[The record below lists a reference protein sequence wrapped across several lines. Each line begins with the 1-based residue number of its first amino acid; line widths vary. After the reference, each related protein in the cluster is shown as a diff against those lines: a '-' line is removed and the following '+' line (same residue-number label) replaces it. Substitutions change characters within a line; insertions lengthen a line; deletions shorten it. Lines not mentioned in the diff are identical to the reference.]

1 MKIQFFLILFML
13 ALFPGVAQINYQSV
27 ADKFQQFY
35 NQELVDS
42 IFNMYAPIMKEHL
55 PQEKNRTVMSG
66 LHVQF
71 GELKS
76 LSLLKQDTGYV
87 RYKASFKDQILTMV
101 LALNKENLIEGLR
114 FIPYSP
120 ETANEEKAKPVSNI
134 FLKTTKGN
142 ISGTLLVPEGKQKL
156 PVVLIIAGSGPTD
169 RNGNQ
174 GDLIQTNT
182 YQMIAD
188 SMSKRGIATLRYDKR
203 GAGESV
209 AAMGSESDL
218 SFEDGINDAA
228 AFIQMLK
235 VDARFSK
242 VIVLGHS
249 EGSLVGMVAA
259 DRGKADGYISVA
271 GAGERVDKIIEQQL
285 NVQSPSLAS
294 KARILFDSLIR
305 GYSVDPPA
313 ELLMIFRPSV
323 QPYIKSWLKYDPQ
336 LEIKKL
342 KMPVLIIQGTTDLQV
357 SAQNAHWLKAADPA
371 ATLVIVEQMNHVLK
385 HAGPDTKENMGTYTN
400 PALPI
405 LTEMVK
411 AMEKFIYSI
420 H

>member
-1 MKIQFFLILFML
+1 MKRNLFFILFL
-13 ALFPGVAQINYQSV
+13 LEVFPGIAQINYQAV

-35 NQELVDS
+35 NQEQADS

-66 LHVQF
+66 LHIQF
-71 GELKS
+71 GELRS
-76 LSLLKQDTGYV
+76 LGVLKQDTGYV
-87 RYKASFKDQILTMV
+87 RYKASFKDQTLTLV

-114 FIPYSP
+114 FIPYTP
-120 ETANEEKAKPVSNI
+120 EQAGDGKAKPVSNI
-134 FLKTTKGN
+134 FLKTPKGN
-142 ISGTLLVPEGKQKL
+142 IYGTLLVPGGKQKL

-169 RNGNQ
+169 RNGNM
-174 GDLIQTNT
+174 GDLVHTNA

-188 SMSKRGIATLRYDKR
+188 SLSKKGIASLRYDKR
-203 GAGESV
+203 GAGEST

-218 SFEDGINDAA
+218 SFDDGINDAA

-235 VDARFSK
+235 ADTRFSK

-259 DRGKADGYISVA
+259 GRAKADGYISVS
-271 GAGERVDKIIEQQL
+271 GAGERADKIMEQQL
-285 NVQSPSLAS
+285 NAQSPALAS
-294 KARILFDSLIR
+294 KARILFDSLMN
-305 GYSVDPPA
+305 GYPVVPPA
-313 ELLMIFRPSV
+313 DLLMILRPSV

-342 KMPVLIIQGTTDLQV
+342 KIPVLIIQGTTDLQV
-357 SAQNAHWLKAADPA
+357 SVQNAHWLKAADPA
-371 ATLVIVEQMNHVLK
+371 ATLVVVDQMNHVLK
-385 HAGPDTKENMGTYTN
+385 NAGTDTKENTGTYTN
-400 PALPI
+400 PDLPI
-405 LTEMVK
+405 MTEMVK
-411 AMEKFIYSI
+411 AIEKFIYSI

>member
-1 MKIQFFLILFML
+1 MKRLLFLVPLILKL
-13 ALFPGVAQINYQSV
+13 CTGTAQVNYQSV

-35 NQELVDS
+35 NQELADS

-55 PQEKNRTVMSG
+55 PQDKNRTIMSG

-71 GELKS
+71 GELRS
-76 LSLLKQDTGYV
+76 LGLLKQDTGYA

-114 FIPYSP
+114 FIPYTP
-120 ETANEEKAKPVSNI
+120 EPEAQKKTKPVSNI
-134 FLKTTKGN
+134 FLKTPKGN
-142 ISGTLLVPEGKQKL
+142 IAGTLLVPEGKQKWS
-156 PVVLIIAGSGPTD
+156 VVLIIAGSGPTD

-174 GDLIQTNT
+174 GDLIQTNA
-182 YQMIAD
+182 YLIVAD
-188 SMSKRGIATLRYDKR
+188 SLSKKGIASLRYDKR
-203 GAGESV
+203 GVGESIS
-209 AAMGSESDL
+209 AMGLESDL

-235 VDARFSK
+235 ADTRFSK

-249 EGSLVGMVAA
+249 EGSLIGMVAA
-259 DRGKADGYISVA
+259 EQAKADGFISVA
-271 GAGERVDKIIEQQL
+271 GAGERADKVIEQQIK
-285 NVQSPSLAS
+285 VQSPALAS
-294 KARILFDSLIR
+294 KATVLFDSLKM
-305 GYSVDPPA
+305 GYTVDPPA
-313 ELLMIFRPSV
+313 ELLMVFRPSV

-336 LEIKKL
+336 QEIKKM
-342 KMPVLIIQGTTDLQV
+342 KIPVLIIQGTTDLQV
-357 SAQNAHWLKAADPA
+357 SVQNAQWLKAADPA

-385 HAGPDTKENMGTYTN
+385 HAGADTKENMGTYTN

-405 LTEMVK
+405 MTAMVK
-411 AMEKFIYSI
+411 AIEKFIYSI

>member
-1 MKIQFFLILFML
+1 MKRHLFLILFML
-13 ALFPGVAQINYQSV
+13 EVFPGITQVNYQTV
-27 ADKFQQFY
+27 ADRFQQFY
-35 NQELVDS
+35 NQELADS
-42 IFNMYAPIMKEHL
+42 IFNMYAPVMKEHL

-66 LHVQF
+66 LHIQF
-71 GELKS
+71 GELRS
-76 LSLLKQDTGYV
+76 LGLLKQDTGYA
-87 RYKASFKDQILTMV
+87 RYKASFKDQTLTMV

-114 FIPYSP
+114 FIPYNP
-120 ETANEEKAKPVSNI
+120 EPAVEDKTKPVSNI
-134 FLKTTKGN
+134 FLKTFKGN

-174 GDLIQTNT
+174 DDFVHTNA
-182 YQMIAD
+182 YQMVAD
-188 SMSKRGIATLRYDKR
+188 SLSKKGIATLRYDKR
-203 GAGESV
+203 GIGESA

-218 SFEDGINDAA
+218 SFDDGINDAA

-235 VDARFSK
+235 ADTRFSK

-259 DRGKADGYISVA
+259 GRAKADGYISVA
-271 GAGERVDKIIEQQL
+271 GPGERADKLIVQQL
-285 NVQSPSLAS
+285 NAQSPSLAA
-294 KARILFDSLIR
+294 KARILFDSLIS
-305 GYSVDPPA
+305 GYTVDPPA
-313 ELLMIFRPSV
+313 DLLMILRPSV

-342 KMPVLIIQGTTDLQV
+342 KIPVLIIQGTTDLQV
-357 SAQNAHWLKAADPA
+357 SVQNAHWLKAADPS

-385 HAGPDTKENMGTYTN
+385 NVGADTKENTATYTN

-405 LTEMVK
+405 MTEMVK
-411 AMEKFIYSI
+411 AIEKFIYSI

>member
-1 MKIQFFLILFML
+1 MKRQLFLMLFML
-13 ALFPGVAQINYQSV
+13 EVFPGLAQINYQSV

-35 NQELVDS
+35 NQELADS

-66 LHVQF
+66 LHIQF
-71 GELKS
+71 GELRS
-76 LSLLKQDTGYV
+76 LGVLKQDTGYV
-87 RYKASFKDQILTMV
+87 RYKASFKDQTLTMV

-114 FIPYSP
+114 FIPYTP
-120 ETANEEKAKPVSNI
+120 QPAAEEKVKPVTNI
-134 FLKTTKGN
+134 FLKTPKGN
-142 ISGTLLVPEGKQKL
+142 INGTLLVPEGKQKL

-174 GDLIQTNT
+174 GDLVHTNA

-188 SMSKRGIATLRYDKR
+188 SLFKKGIASLRYDKR
-203 GAGESV
+203 GVGESI

-218 SFEDGINDAA
+218 SFDDGINDAA
-228 AFIQMLK
+228 AFIHMLK
-235 VDARFSK
+235 ADARFSK
-242 VIVLGHS
+242 VIVMGHS

-259 DRGKADGYISVA
+259 ERAKADGYISVA
-271 GAGERVDKIIEQQL
+271 GAGERADKIIVQQL
-285 NVQSPSLAS
+285 NVQSPALAS
-294 KARILFDSLIR
+294 QATILFDSLLR
-305 GYSVDPPA
+305 GYLVDPPA

-342 KMPVLIIQGTTDLQV
+342 NMPVLIIQGTTDLQV
-357 SAQNAHWLKAADPA
+357 SVQNAHWLKAADPE

-385 HAGPDTKENMGTYTN
+385 RAGADTKENTGTYTN

-405 LTEMVK
+405 MKEMVR
-411 AMEKFIYSI
+411 AMVKFIYAI
-420 H
+420 P

>member
-1 MKIQFFLILFML
+1 ML
-13 ALFPGVAQINYQSV
+13 EVFPGIAQINYQAV

-35 NQELVDS
+35 NQELADS

-66 LHVQF
+66 LHIQF
-71 GELKS
+71 GELRS
-76 LSLLKQDTGYV
+76 LGLLKQDTGYA
-87 RYKASFKDQILTMV
+87 RYKASFKDQTLTLV

-114 FIPYSP
+114 FIPYTP
-120 ETANEEKAKPVSNI
+120 EQAVDEKAKAVSNI
-134 FLKTTKGN
+134 FLKTPKGN
-142 ISGTLLVPEGKQKL
+142 ISGTLLVPERKQKL
-156 PVVLIIAGSGPTD
+156 PVVLIIAGSGPVD
-169 RNGNQ
+169 RNGNL
-174 GDLIQTNT
+174 GDLVHTNA

-188 SMSKRGIATLRYDKR
+188 SLSKKGIATLRYDKR
-203 GAGESV
+203 GVGES
-209 AAMGSESDL
+209 AAAGGSESDL
-218 SFEDGINDAA
+218 SFDDGINDAA

-235 VDARFSK
+235 ADTRFSK

-259 DRGKADGYISVA
+259 DHAKADGYISIA
-271 GAGERVDKIIEQQL
+271 GAGERADKIIVQQL
-285 NVQSPSLAS
+285 NAQSPALAS
-294 KARILFDSLIR
+294 KARILFDSLLR

-313 ELLMIFRPSV
+313 DLLMILRPSV

-342 KMPVLIIQGTTDLQV
+342 NMPVLIIQGTTDLQV
-357 SAQNAHWLKAADPA
+357 SVQNAQWLKAADPA

-385 HAGPDTKENMGTYTN
+385 NAGADTKENTGTYTN

-405 LTEMVK
+405 MTEMVK
-411 AMEKFIYSI
+411 AMRKFVYSI
-420 H
+420 PISSRV